1 MALTKSNLIGMAAV
15 AALAIAAASVLWWTD
30 RSLVRPEGLAPEAPT
45 AQRAVPSQSP
55 ASDTRSAQQSQTPAS
70 RASAAPQRDW
80 HEAFQNSDDYLM
92 TVRSAIEAA
101 EQGDGAAA
109 KQLAEFMF
117 RCATVH
123 RSIRA
128 GETKAVYM
136 MNLPF
141 GANPGYSAHMN
152 RVYDQ
157 CAPVATAP
165 EYSDW
170 DSRPGGRVKY
180 WRDLALK
187 NGNPSLK
194 AEWIM
199 AANYSSP
206 NLTAQQRDE
215 LRTQARA
222 YARDVI
228 HSRDPEAWYKLGMAT
243 GMSSFSKDLSFGY
256 ALALA
261 ACDLGYDCTG
271 DNEQNDWYAC
281 RWQGCDEKM
290 VLADRMKLIRRSEW
304 DEIEKYVPLDGGNFR
319 EGWRLPSF
327 E

>member
-1 MALTKSNLIGMAAV
+1 
-15 AALAIAAASVLWWTD
+15 
-30 RSLVRPEGLAPEAPT
+30 
-45 AQRAVPSQSP
+45 
-55 ASDTRSAQQSQTPAS
+55 
-70 RASAAPQRDW
+70 
-80 HEAFQNSDDYLM
+80 
-92 TVRSAIEAA
+92 
-101 EQGDGAAA
+101 
-109 KQLAEFMF
+109 
-117 RCATVH
+117 
-123 RSIRA
+123 
-128 GETKAVYM
+128 
-136 MNLPF
+136 
-141 GANPGYSAHMN
+141 
-152 RVYDQ
+152 
-157 CAPVATAP
+157 
-165 EYSDW
+165 
-170 DSRPGGRVKY
+170 
-180 WRDLALK
+180 
-187 NGNPSLK
+187 
-194 AEWIM
+194 M

-290 VLADRMKLIRRSEW
+290 VLADRMKLMLTPALYAKAYARYGELTDLIRRSEW